1 MLLAIIYLPFLAF
14 SPILLVAAVMFCIP
28 GGFIIVL
35 GVAYMLAMELV
46 GLVWVAARRCW
57 RTRHKSRMPMRHGG
71 AWRNPLWT
79 ANQPSRLKTAT
90 QSAAAQR
97 DDRAQF

>member
-1 MLLAIIYLPFLAF
+1 MLLVILYLPFLAF

-35 GVAYMLAMELV
+35 GVAYLLAMELV
-46 GLVWVAARRCW
+46 GLVGQAARRRW
-57 RTRHKSRMPMRHGG
+57 RRTHTNRMPIRHGE
-71 AWRNPLWT
+71 ARRNPRST
-79 ANQPSRLKTAT
+79 ADHGIRLEPTT

-97 DDRAQF
+97 YNRVRF